1 MVASRRQ
8 LARAAGLVSLLF
20 AVSRLLGLL
29 REVVIG
35 ARFGTGPELDAYL
48 AAFRLPDLIFYLVAG
63 GALGSAFIP
72 VFAASLA
79 RTGDAHRAEAWR
91 LASAVVNLVVVV
103 TTALAALAALFARPL
118 VAGVVAPGFAGEQQA
133 LTVSLMRVM
142 LLAPIV
148 FGVSGIVMG
157 ILNSFQHFLA
167 PALAP
172 VMYNLAIIAAAWAL
186 GPRLGVRGLALGVV
200 AGALLHL
207 LVQMPPLW
215 RLQPR
220 YVATLGLRTAEV
232 REVGRLMAP
241 RVLGLAAVQINFL
254 VNANL
259 ASRLA
264 DGSLSA
270 LNYAWLMMLL
280 PQGIVAQ
287 GLATALFPT
296 FSAQAARGET
306 DALRRTLNAGLRAVL
321 WLTLPAAAG
330 LLILREPLIQA
341 FLQRGEFTARSTA
354 MTAYALA
361 FFAFGLA
368 AHSLLEVVTRAF
380 YALHDTWTPVR
391 IGLLAMAVNVALSL
405 LLLRPLAHGGL
416 ALANTIA
423 TTLEALALLWLIRPQ
438 LGGLGGRQLL
448 TSSSRSLA
456 AALGMAAALW
466 LFRRETVGWSPWLL
480 TAGGI
485 ALGAVVYG
493 SLALLLGREE
503 IQALLR
509 RGDEARP

>member
-1 MVASRRQ
+1 MVASRLQ

-29 REVVIG
+29 REMVIG
-35 ARFGTGPELDAYL
+35 ARFGTGAELDAYL
-48 AAFRLPDLIFYLVAG
+48 AAFRLPDLIFYLAAG

-79 RTGDAHRAEAWR
+79 RSSDADRAHAWR
-91 LASAVVNLVVVV
+91 LASAVVNLVLLV
-103 TTALAALAALFARPL
+103 TTALAALAALLARPL
-118 VAGVVAPGFAGEQQA
+118 VVGVIAPGFAPEQQA
-133 LTVSLMRVM
+133 LTVALMRIM
-142 LLAPIV
+142 LLAPVI

-157 ILNSFQHFLA
+157 ILNSFQHFLG

-172 VMYNLAIIAAAWAL
+172 VVYNLAIIAAAWWL
-186 GPRLGVRGLALGVV
+186 GPRLGATGLALGVV
-200 AGALLHL
+200 TGALLHL
-207 LVQMPPLW
+207 LVQVPPLV
-215 RLQPR
+215 RRRPQ
-220 YVATLGLRTAEV
+220 YVATLGLDEAEV

-259 ASRLA
+259 ASRLP

-330 LLILREPLIQA
+330 LLILREPLVQA
-341 FLQRGEFTARSTA
+341 LFQRGEFTERSTA

-391 IGLLAMAVNVALSL
+391 VGLLAMALNVLLSL
-405 LLLRPLAHGGL
+405 ALLRPLAHGGL
-416 ALANTIA
+416 ALANTVA
-423 TTLEALALLWLIRPQ
+423 TTLETLALLWLIRPR
-438 LGGLGGRQLL
+438 LGGIGGRRLVGSLL
-448 TSSSRSLA
+448 RSLA
-456 AALGMAAALW
+456 ATLGMAAALW
-466 LFRRETVGWSPWLL
+466 PFRAWAAGWSPWWVA
-480 TAGGI
+480 AGGI
-485 ALGAVVYG
+485 VLGAVVYG
-493 SLALLLGREE
+493 GLALALGREE
-503 IQALLR
+503 LASLR
-509 RGDEARP
+509 RRPRDEKA